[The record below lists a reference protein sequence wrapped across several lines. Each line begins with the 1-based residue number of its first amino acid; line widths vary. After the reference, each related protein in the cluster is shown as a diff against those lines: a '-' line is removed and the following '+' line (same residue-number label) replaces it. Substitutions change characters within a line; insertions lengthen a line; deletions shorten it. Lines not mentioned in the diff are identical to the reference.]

1 MQFVAI
7 LSGAGTNFGVGH
19 TSGACVE
26 KCFFLLC
33 PPPTF
38 ATTYTI
44 SRLGER
50 FRDGQY
56 ILVS

>member
-7 LSGAGTNFGVGH
+7 LSGAGTNLGVGH

-33 PPPTF
+33 PPPLLPPH
-38 ATTYTI
+38 I
-44 SRLGER
+44 
-50 FRDGQY
+50 Q
-56 ILVS
+56 LVV